1 MNHAPATPPDD
12 DDQAGDG
19 AGTDGAAADALADAV
34 PAAEFEALKLE
45 HRELKDRLVRLQAEF
60 DNARKRLRKEAD
72 EAGTRAIARM
82 VKPVLTEMDNLSRA
96 IAVANPEAFAEF
108 ATGVSMIR
116 ENLGSALAATGLEPV
131 RGEGVFDPAIHEV
144 IAEVENSQLP
154 RGTIVDVSRSGYRLK
169 DQLVRAAQVVVSK
182 PGQKSGE

>member
-1 MNHAPATPPDD
+1 MTDPADNRTDAEAQPDQGD
-12 DDQAGDG
+12 DGQVPAAETGDV
-19 AGTDGAAADALADAV
+19 V

-45 HRELKDRLVRLQAEF
+45 ARELKDRLVRLQAEF

-82 VKPVLTEMDNLSRA
+82 VKPVLNEMDNLTRA
-96 IAVANPEAFAEF
+96 ISMATPEAFAEF

-116 ENLGSALAATGLEPV
+116 ENLGAALASTGLEAVPV
-131 RGEGVFDPAIHEV
+131 EGVFDPAIHEV
-144 IAEVENSQLP
+144 IAEVENPDLP
-154 RGTIVDVSRSGYRLK
+154 RGTIVEVNRSGYRLK

-182 PGQKSGE
+182 PGQKS